1 MNFYILIMK
10 TNWYDQFEKLH
21 SLIKYL
27 SSTYIYVK
35 YSFRCGRHCKK
46 AKQKNLPLWEGKKM
60 YQVKSRSEKNKAL
73 AWKMKYL
80 YPLCLAVA
88 HLWINPRET
97 SALVHQRIKRMFIEK
112 PFIRAKHCQ
121 QPKCSWSGWINW
133 HVHILEYTTMKGIKC
148 SQMQHN
154 LSIFINSYSL
164 VIL

>member
-1 MNFYILIMK
+1 MNFYTLIMK
-10 TNWYDQFEKLH
+10 TNWYDQFESY

-35 YSFRCGRHCKK
+35 YSFRSRKTLQESKTKK
-46 AKQKNLPLWEGKKM
+46 FALWEGKKM

-80 YPLCLAVA
+80 YPLCTTVA
-88 HLWINPRET
+88 HLWINPRKT
-97 SALVHQRIKRMFIEK
+97 SLVHQRIRRMFIEK

-148 SQMQHN
+148 SQIQHN